1 MTQAPRIAGSHVKFF
16 RDGDAFTD
24 PVEGICSRTD
34 VPGDDDEGWQDVG
47 PILDSGVENE
57 TEEKEVWGPKD
68 EGGRILLHDIVSG
81 KRGLTRTFTTQELSA
96 FVIEHLYGTAALD
109 ELSEDFFALAG
120 SVKKGWLL
128 INRYDQD
135 DVLLVTEK
143 AYVHLTITGPVKMDA
158 NIVLATFSAKQL
170 FSAHGYPLLTQAG
183 FQILTQEGQPILIQ

>member
-1 MTQAPRIAGSHVKFF
+1 MIQGARIAGSNVKFF
-16 RDGDAFTD
+16 RDGDAFSD
-24 PVEGICSRTD
+24 PVAGVCSRND
-34 VPGDDDEGWQDVG
+34 VPGDDDAGWQNVG

-57 TEEKEVWGPKD
+57 TEEKEVWGPKN
-68 EGGRILLHDIVSG
+68 EGGKILLHDIVTG

-109 ELSEDFFALAG
+109 ELSEDFFALSG